1 MMPDDL
7 EDGDYGVEVMNTGD
21 RASTMVPIKV
31 LLGKASP
38 PRKIK

>member
-7 EDGDYGVEVMNTGD
+7 EDGDYGVEVMNPRD
-21 RASTMVPIKV
+21 RASTMLPIK
-31 LLGKASP
+31 LRLAKASP